1 MLNEQTAEKLE
12 SMRLLGMAKAFR
24 EMTASTK
31 GTELSNTEFVGLLAD
46 TEKTYRENQKLQRLL
61 QGAKLKQQAC
71 TEDIDYRNPRGL
83 TKQVIMELSMG
94 DWINRQQNVLISG
107 PTGVGKSFIACAI
120 GNSCCRLGYSVHYV
134 RAPIL
139 FTTLYQ
145 SMADGS
151 YLKQLNRLSR
161 INVLIIDDLGITPM
175 VEHERKDLFG
185 NC

>member
-31 GTELSNTEFVGLLAD
+31 GTELSYTEFVGLLAD